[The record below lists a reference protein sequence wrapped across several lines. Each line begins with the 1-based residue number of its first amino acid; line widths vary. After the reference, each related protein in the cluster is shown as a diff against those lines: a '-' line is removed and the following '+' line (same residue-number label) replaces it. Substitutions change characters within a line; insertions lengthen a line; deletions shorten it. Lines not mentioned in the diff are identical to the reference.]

1 MALPQLKYNEWMTPR
16 ASSAR
21 RLLGFLIRSLSAKP
35 SIASTVFT
43 LLIGLLTPALLLI
56 SLRLIVFCS
65 YINIVQSSLLDIT
78 IHTIMRAFITLSAAL
93 FASLASASSTA
104 NAFKNPPG
112 GYVFTAGESTTLSW
126 NADSGTT
133 VTLRLQHGETS
144 TANSGII
151 IACEYPK
158 PPHISFL
165 ITSIHLDG

>member
-1 MALPQLKYNEWMTPR
+1 ML
-16 ASSAR
+16 
-21 RLLGFLIRSLSAKP
+21 
-35 SIASTVFT
+35 
-43 LLIGLLTPALLLI
+43 
-56 SLRLIVFCS
+56 CS

-78 IHTIMRAFITLSAAL
+78 IHTFIMRAFITLSAAL

-104 NAFKNPPG
+104 NAFNNPPG

-144 TANSGII
+144 TANSGTV

-158 PPHISFL
+158 PHIFHS
-165 ITSIHLDG
+165 